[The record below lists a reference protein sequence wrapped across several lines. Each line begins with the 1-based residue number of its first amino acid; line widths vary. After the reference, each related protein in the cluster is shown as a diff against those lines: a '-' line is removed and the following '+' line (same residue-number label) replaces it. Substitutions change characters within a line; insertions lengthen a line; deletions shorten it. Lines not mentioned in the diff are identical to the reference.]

1 MLADLFSDPDT
12 YPRQELSKCQAQQ
25 RILGIRVIL
34 QIFLS

>member
-12 YPRQELSKCQAQQ
+12 FPRQLSKCQAQQ